1 MRLATFSLLLVISVS
16 ACQTT
21 EPPVDNL
28 NQHPLFYDGQVIA
41 KLNDTKI
48 DEASGLAE
56 SIRYPGHFWTHNDSG
71 DEARLFLVNM
81 DGQTVVTLSIE
92 GATNRDWEDIATGL
106 GTTEGESY
114 IYVGEIGDNY
124 AQYPYKHIYR
134 IEEPQLTNLN
144 EGQTLLSG
152 PVETITFSY
161 ADGNRDAETVMVDPQ
176 TNDIY
181 IVSKRED
188 QVHLYFMEYPQS
200 LTDTLVLPVVQT
212 LPFTR
217 ITAGDI
223 SADGSEIIIKSLT
236 QVHYWKRNNNES
248 VSETLKRMA
257 EKLPYLIEPQGEA
270 IAWLKDG
277 SGYMTLSEESI
288 TKVVPSLYFYK
299 RK

>member
-1 MRLATFSLLLVISVS
+1 MRRSIFNLLFFTSLS
-16 ACQTT
+16 ACQTA
-21 EPPVDNL
+21 EPPIDNL
-28 NQHPLFYDGQVIA
+28 NQHPLFYDGQVVS
-41 KLNDTKI
+41 KLKDSRV

-71 DEARLFLVNM
+71 DEAILFLVNM
-81 DGQTVVTLSIE
+81 QGQTVVTLSIE
-92 GATNRDWEDIATGL
+92 GATNRDWEDIATGI

-124 AQYPYKHIYR
+124 TQYPYKHIYR
-134 IEEPQLTNLN
+134 LKEPQLDNLN
-144 EGQTLLSG
+144 EGQNLLSG

-188 QVHLYFMEYPQS
+188 QVHLYLMEYPQS

-223 SADGSEIIIKSLT
+223 SADGSEIVIKSIT
-236 QVHYWKRNNNES
+236 QVYHWKRADKES
-248 VSETLKRMA
+248 ISATLKRMA
-257 EKLPYLIEPQGEA
+257 ERLPYFIEPQGEA